1 MIKQYFVVGNYI
13 AQIPKDKNISEF
25 ILAQLEA
32 DLKGTSANSLKT
44 FLDSFFS
51 VIEGEE
57 VEVDMDDDDD

>member
-13 AQIPKDKNISEF
+13 AQIPKDKDISEF

-57 VEVDMDDDDD
+57 VEVDMDDED

>member
-32 DLKGTSANSLKT
+32 DLKGTSANGLKT

-51 VIEGEE
+51 VIEGD
-57 VEVDMDDDDD
+57 EVDVDMEDED

>member
-57 VEVDMDDDDD
+57 VEVDMDDED